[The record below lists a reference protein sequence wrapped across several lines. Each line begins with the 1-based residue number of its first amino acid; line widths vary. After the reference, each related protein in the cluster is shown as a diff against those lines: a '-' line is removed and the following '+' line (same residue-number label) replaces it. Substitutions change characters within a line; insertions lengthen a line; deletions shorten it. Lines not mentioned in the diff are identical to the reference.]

1 MEKSLRR
8 IQKNIVESEKAP
20 YHNHKKL
27 FSFTKFTII
36 LKSNDLDISPF
47 DEDVFWFEALDLLQ
61 KADFNGKWK
70 IINQKLKK

>member
-8 IQKNIVESEKAP
+8 IQKNIIESEKAP

-47 DEDVFWFEALDLLQ
+47 DEDVFWGSNF
-61 KADFNGKWK
+61 
-70 IINQKLKK
+70 